1 MQELIKSFDFKGHN
15 VRTITND
22 QNQVFFVAKDVCDI
36 LGYTNSSKSITDHC
50 KNEGITKMVIP
61 NDSLGQGREQII
73 INESNLYR
81 LVMRSKK
88 KEAIDFQDWVCD
100 EVLPSIRKTGKYE
113 VKPKTQAELF
123 LESAQM
129 LVAQEQRLS
138 AVESRILQIEAQ
150 TATRPEYFT
159 VMGYAILSGVK
170 VSLTLAAQI
179 GKKAK
184 SICLTKGY
192 HIDKI
197 RDPRFGQVGCYPT
210 EVLKD
215 VFNLTSFS

>member
-1 MQELIKSFDFKGHN
+1 MQELKIFKYNNNSIEFEIING
-15 VRTITND
+15 
-22 QNQVFFVAKDVCDI
+22 QVFANATAMCQAFGRKPVKWLELESTKRYVSALKAKSDFRTLVETRQGGLNPGTWIHEKLILKLAQWLDI
-36 LGYTNSSKSITDHC
+36 NFEL
-50 KNEGITKMVIP
+50 
-61 NDSLGQGREQII
+61 
-73 INESNLYR
+73 
-81 LVMRSKK
+81 
-88 KEAIDFQDWVCD
+88 WCD
-100 EVLPSIRKTGKYE
+100 EKVSELLRTGKVE
-113 VKPKTQAELF
+113 LKPKTQAELF

-184 SICLTKGY
+184 SICLIKGY